1 MNNFK
6 FITRN
11 DITKELF
18 FKLPKALMYEVKY
31 KKLSANAKLLY
42 AMLLDRTTLSIEND
56 WFDSQDRAY
65 IICEVDEVEIYLSC
79 ARGTANKALKELE
92 KHKLIMKHQ
101 QGQGKANL
109 LYVAHVDTSK
119 DTLDTHLKLHKRML
133 LALKSKRK
141 ENKAKYESKKFKNC
155 TPVGNTDIK
164 DCKTVNNTDIN
175 RSTKNELLEVQNLD
189 GNNTNNKETEVV
201 VESNQSPKVK
211 LVKEFGFDVN
221 DIQVRLIETM
231 DFNLLKDAVETTVAK
246 GGKVFAY
253 VYEVYK
259 SLRDKVSTKTT
270 KAVKYNKNKSS
281 VSSKTKEDLNN
292 TIDRIRSKN
301 KFRNFKETF
310 DKYEE
315 DELMNILRKSQ
326 EAKFGKVLCW

>member
-11 DITKELF
+11 DIAKELF
-18 FKLPKALMYEVKY
+18 FKLPKALMYEIKY
-31 KKLSANAKLLY
+31 KNLSANAKLLY

-56 WFDSQDRAY
+56 WFDSQDRTY

-119 DTLDTHLKLHKRML
+119 NTLDTHLKLHKRML

-155 TPVGNTDIK
+155 THVGNTDIK
-164 DCKTVNNTDIN
+164 DYKTVNTADIN
-175 RSTKNELLEVQNLD
+175 RSTKNELLEVQILD
-189 GNNTNNKETEVV
+189 GNNTNNKETDFVV
-201 VESNQSPKVK
+201 VESNQSGKVSLIK
-211 LVKEFGFDVN
+211 YYGFDVT
-221 DIQVRLIETM
+221 DIQVKLIENM
-231 DFNLLKDAVETTVAK
+231 ELDLLKDAVETTVAK
-246 GGKVFAY
+246 GGKAFGY

-259 SLRDKVSTKTT
+259 SLRDRVNTNVKTT
-270 KAVKYNKNKSS
+270 VAKTVNCNTAKTTYSKKN
-281 VSSKTKEDLNN
+281 T
-292 TIDRIRSKN
+292 
-301 KFRNFKETF
+301 FANFEQSF
-310 DKYEE
+310 MQYEE
-315 DELMNILRKSQ
+315 DELSDIITKSQ
-326 EAKFGKVLCW
+326 EAKFGKALCCR

>member
-11 DITKELF
+11 DMAKELF

-31 KKLSANAKLLY
+31 KNLSANAKLLY

-92 KHKLIMKHQ
+92 KYKLIMKHQ

-119 DTLDTHLKLHKRML
+119 NTLDTHLKLHKRML

-141 ENKAKYESKKFKNC
+141 ENKATYESKKFKNC

-164 DCKTVNNTDIN
+164 DCKTVNTTDIN
-175 RSTKNELLEVQNLD
+175 RSTKNELLEVHFLD
-189 GNNTNNKETEVV
+189 GNNTNNKETDFVV
-201 VESNQSPKVK
+201 VESNQSGKVSLIK
-211 LVKEFGFDVN
+211 DYGFDVT
-221 DIQVRLIETM
+221 DIQVKLIENM
-231 DFNLLKDAVETTVAK
+231 EFDLLKDAVETTVAK
-246 GGKVFAY
+246 GGKVFGY
-253 VYEVYK
+253 IYEVYK
-259 SLRDKVSTKTT
+259 SLRDRVNTNVKNTVDKTVNCNTAKTT
-270 KAVKYNKNKSS
+270 YSKKN
-281 VSSKTKEDLNN
+281 T
-292 TIDRIRSKN
+292 
-301 KFRNFKETF
+301 FANFEQSF
-310 DKYEE
+310 MQYEE
-315 DELMNILRKSQ
+315 DELYDIIAKSQ
-326 EAKFGKVLCW
+326 EAKFGKALCCR